1 MQFGRKCFSR
11 SEGGTDGCWID
22 KSTILGKITELSK
35 MLLDDI
41 ARRLRNNQL
50 DRSCG
55 NTTSSIETLSNK
67 SRNDIIIQFSDK
79 ILSLRLIK

>member
-1 MQFGRKCFSR
+1 
-11 SEGGTDGCWID
+11 
-22 KSTILGKITELSK
+22 